1 MASPSPTPAAAPKPT
16 TPPPQPAP
24 KPAPKPMG
32 DPLKDFPKDFI
43 ELPALA
49 KDGPVP
55 EPVSLGKVA
64 MPPKSLLIIHLLGGD
79 GAIKGKSRFVME
91 AADGGTAER
100 DWDIFLREGE
110 AESGGVKV
118 AHLSL
123 KENDLMFQWE
133 AEAPQQLAS
142 PHLINCMLQLA
153 AGPKQATVALRKPI
167 EVEPLKAEILKGT
180 LKGKFDVPFPPNSD
194 RMKVDIVFDG
204 PFPPLKFEGQNPM
217 DSDKGKATVWF
228 GASQETQIFALR
240 LDTVFRRQLEIGF
253 DPHVRIN
260 TTAKPEKLT
269 AAGLGKMQKAA
280 EVARQQTFAMVEFGK
295 KAAGGKNDETTQQRL
310 SLMESQLTN
319 ITKASEQLAGL
330 KGMADQLVQGGR
342 IHVRVFC
349 QVDDFKLELVRTA
362 GIPAA
367 NQK

>member
-1 MASPSPTPAAAPKPT
+1 
-16 TPPPQPAP
+16 
-24 KPAPKPMG
+24 MG
-32 DPLKDFPKDFI
+32 DPLKDFPKEFI

-49 KDGPVP
+49 KDAPVP
-55 EPVSLGKVA
+55 EPVSLGKVV
-64 MPPKSLLIIHLLGGD
+64 MPPKSLLIVHLLGGD

-123 KENDLMFQWE
+123 KESDLMFAWE
-133 AEAPQQLAS
+133 ADAPNQLAS

-153 AGPKQATVALRKPI
+153 AGPKQATVALRKPL

-180 LKGKFDVPFPPNSD
+180 LKGKFDVPFPPNPD

-260 TTAKPEKLT
+260 TTSKPEKLT

-295 KAAGGKNDETTQQRL
+295 KQAGGKNDEATQQRL
-310 SLMESQLTN
+310 SLMESQLSN

-330 KGMADQLVQGGR
+330 KGTADQLLQAGR
-342 IHVRVFC
+342 IHVRIFC

-367 NQK
+367 GQK

>member
-1 MASPSPTPAAAPKPT
+1 MASPSPTTAAAPKPT
-16 TPPPQPAP
+16 TPPPPPAP

-32 DPLKDFPKDFI
+32 DPLKDFPKEFI

-49 KDGPVP
+49 KDGPIP

>member
-1 MASPSPTPAAAPKPT
+1 MASPSPTTAAAPKPT
-16 TPPPQPAP
+16 TPPPPPAP

-32 DPLKDFPKDFI
+32 DPLKDFPKEFI

-49 KDGPVP
+49 KDGPIP

-153 AGPKQATVALRKPI
+153 AGPKQATVAPR
-167 EVEPLKAEILKGT
+167 G
-180 LKGKFDVPFPPNSD
+180 
-194 RMKVDIVFDG
+194 
-204 PFPPLKFEGQNPM
+204 
-217 DSDKGKATVWF
+217 
-228 GASQETQIFALR
+228 
-240 LDTVFRRQLEIGF
+240 
-253 DPHVRIN
+253 
-260 TTAKPEKLT
+260 
-269 AAGLGKMQKAA
+269 
-280 EVARQQTFAMVEFGK
+280 
-295 KAAGGKNDETTQQRL
+295 
-310 SLMESQLTN
+310 
-319 ITKASEQLAGL
+319 
-330 KGMADQLVQGGR
+330 
-342 IHVRVFC
+342 
-349 QVDDFKLELVRTA
+349 
-362 GIPAA
+362 
-367 NQK
+367 